1 VGGAAPERVL
11 AAPVRLRL
19 RVRGQ
24 VQGVGFRPYVYRLAR
39 ELDLAGYVLNDAAGV
54 EIEAQGASEAVER
67 FVARLA
73 AEAPPLAR
81 VDAVERE
88 PRPPQAGDA
97 FVIEASRGGRAA
109 TAVTPDAAT
118 CPQCLEELF
127 DPADRRYR
135 YPFTNCTHCGPRY
148 TITARLPYDRPNTSM
163 ARFAFCPACEREY
176 RDPADRRFH
185 AEPNACPECG
195 PGLKLLDAA
204 GRAQL
209 AADPIAETLS
219 RIVRGDIVAVKGL
232 GGYHLVCDA
241 ANAEAVARLRA
252 RKDREEKPL
261 AVMVANA
268 ASAEPFARVG
278 ERERALLA
286 SRERPIVLLR
296 KQPGCDAR
304 LPGIAPGL
312 EWLGVMLPY
321 TPLQFLLFHE
331 QAGRPAGAAWL
342 ARRLDLQLVCTSAN
356 PGGEPLVIG
365 DAEAVARLEGIADSY
380 LAHNRDI
387 LIRCDDSVVRL
398 KDDGGI
404 ATAGVAADSPAAP
417 RPPSLQFIRRARGYT
432 PGAIAL
438 ADDAPPVLACGPYL
452 KATVCVTRGA
462 EAFVSQHVGDLDNR
476 ATCLALEEAA
486 EHLLRIIDVRPA
498 AVACDRHPD
507 FHSTRLAARLAG
519 EFGVPLVQVQ
529 HHHAHIAAVAA
540 EHRLRGPLLGLALD
554 GVGLGEDG
562 GVWGGELLRVD
573 GAACERVAHLA
584 PLRLPGGDRAAREP
598 WRMAAAALWELSRG
612 DEIARRYPGAAG
624 NAVTTMLAGGVHAP
638 RTTSAGRLFDAAAG
652 LLGVKPVAAFEG
664 QAAMLLEGLAERH
677 GAAAPLEGG
686 FAIDADGTLSLLPLL
701 GRLADCD
708 DTPWGAAVFHATLA
722 EALAQWTRSAA
733 ERAGLARIALGGG
746 CFLNRVLSAAL
757 RARLE
762 AAGLAVY
769 EAAAVP
775 PNDGGISLGQA
786 AVARARLTGGN

>member
-1 VGGAAPERVL
+1 MGAAADL
-11 AAPVRLRL
+11 LLDSPVRLRL

-24 VQGVGFRPYVYRLAR
+24 VQGVGFRPFVYRLAH
-39 ELDLAGYVLNDAAGV
+39 ELGLAGYVLNDAEGV
-54 EIEAQGASEAVER
+54 EIEVQGDAGAVER

-81 VDAVERE
+81 VDAIERE
-88 PRPPQAGDA
+88 PRPLAAGEG
-97 FVIEASRGGRAA
+97 FLIEPSRAGRAA
-109 TAVTPDAAT
+109 TAVTPDAVT
-118 CPQCLEELF
+118 CPDCLAELF

-135 YPFTNCTHCGPRY
+135 YAFTNCTHCGPRY

-163 ARFAFCPACEREY
+163 TRFALCAACEREY

-195 PGLKLLDAA
+195 PGLKLLDGA
-204 GRAQL
+204 GRAAL

-241 ANAEAVARLRA
+241 ANAQGVARLRA

-268 ASAEPFARVG
+268 ASAERFARVG
-278 ERERALLA
+278 ARERALLA

-331 QAGRPAGAAWL
+331 QAGRPAGTAWL

-365 DAEAVARLEGIADSY
+365 DAEAVARLKGIADSF
-380 LAHNRDI
+380 LVHNRDI

-398 KDDGGI
+398 KDE
-404 ATAGVAADSPAAP
+404 AGLAAAADLPAAP

-452 KATVCVTRGA
+452 KATVCATRGA

-486 EHLLRIIDVRPA
+486 EHLLKIIDVRPA

-540 EHRLRGPLLGLALD
+540 EHRLQGPLLGLALD

-562 GVWGGELLRVD
+562 GVWGGELLSVD
-573 GAACERVAHLA
+573 GAACERIAHLS

-624 NAVTTMLAGGVHAP
+624 TAVATLLGGGLHAP
-638 RTTSAGRLFDAAAG
+638 RTSSAGRLFDAAAG

-677 GAAAPLEGG
+677 GAAAPLDGG
-686 FAIDADGTLSLLPLL
+686 FAIGADGSLSLLPLL
-701 GRLADCD
+701 ARLADCD

-733 ERAGLARIALGGG
+733 ERAGIARVALGGG